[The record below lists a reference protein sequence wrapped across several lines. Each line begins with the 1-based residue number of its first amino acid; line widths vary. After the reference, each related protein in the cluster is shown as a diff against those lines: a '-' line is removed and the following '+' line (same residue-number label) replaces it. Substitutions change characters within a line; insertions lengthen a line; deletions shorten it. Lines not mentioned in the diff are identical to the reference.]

1 MEQTKHSV
9 DANRQPF
16 SVPEGYFDNLP
27 LAVIQKIDDQNK
39 SQVKRRRSVRRLR
52 PIYIAAASLCAAV
65 FGVAVYLGAGGRSS
79 SSISSTIPRSTV
91 ATATAGADRDAVA
104 DYTMMDNEDIYTHY
118 SEI

>member
-27 LAVIQKIDDQNK
+27 LAVMQKIDDQNE

-52 PIYIAAASLCAAV
+52 PIYIA
-65 FGVAVYLGAGGRSS
+65 AGGRSS